1 MNFKG
6 DFQNGNSPYLFK
18 ANNSDD
24 LAQTVLEL
32 LQNRS
37 QWEALRQQG
46 RHYVEQ
52 ERNWLVSVARYEAV
66 YQGILK
72 T

>member
-1 MNFKG
+1 M
-6 DFQNGNSPYLFK
+6 S
-18 ANNSDD
+18 
-24 LAQTVLEL
+24 L

-46 RHYVEQ
+46 RQYVEQ
-52 ERNWLVSVARYEAV
+52 ERNWPVSVARYEAV

-72 T
+72 TQR